1 MKKLDY
7 LVIILCIFLGVF
19 FLFQNGPKVDINH
32 RAVSVLVNG
41 EEVKKL
47 DLKKNTEFLLETEYG
62 ENLIQIEDGKAN
74 ILFSDCKNQLCV
86 RHPPISLGN
95 EFIICLP
102 NRLIIEIVPEEGEDE
117 LDFINY

>member
-74 ILFSDCKNQLCV
+74 ISFSDCKNQLCV
-86 RHPPISLGN
+86 HHPPISLGN